1 MNLYACVQGRASCR
15 LAIGAVAIASILPV
29 PSKATE
35 NGQVHYPIGVNTI
48 MNAALP
54 APGETGFYLYT
65 QYYESTR
72 LNDGKGRSVDPNF
85 KASVYAVVPR
95 IVHSWNQ
102 RVGPFWLSS
111 GAIVP
116 PDASRSQGG
125 RSPRCEYRHRRPGN
139 WTNVFQLHE
148 SNRDVFL
155 LWWA

>member
-1 MNLYACVQGRASCR
+1 
-15 LAIGAVAIASILPV
+15 
-29 PSKATE
+29 
-35 NGQVHYPIGVNTI
+35 

-85 KASVYAVVPR
+85 KANVYAVVPR

-102 RVGPFWLSS
+102 RIGPFWLSS

-116 PDASRSQGG
+116 LTRVDLRAGG
-125 RSPRCEYRHRRPGN
+125 H
-139 WTNVFQLHE
+139 
-148 SNRDVFL
+148 RDVSTGVIPPL
-155 LWWA
+155 LAVARSGAKRPSPTSWQA

>member
-1 MNLYACVQGRASCR
+1 MNLYACVQGRAGCR

-85 KASVYAVVPR
+85 KANVYAVVPR

-102 RVGPFWLSS
+102 RIGPFWLSS

-116 PDASRSQGG
+116 LTRVDLRAGG
-125 RSPRCEYRHRRPGN
+125 H
-139 WTNVFQLHE
+139 
-148 SNRDVFL
+148 RDVSTGVIPPL
-155 LWWA
+155 LAVARSGAKRPSPTSWQA